1 VTYLSVAV
9 NASGSSDPDGTILV
23 YAWNW
28 GDGTTGTGVTAT
40 HAYATAGSKTITLTV
55 TDNSGMTGTT
65 SKIVTTV
72 LPPAPVAAFTTTTSG
87 LTVNVNA
94 SLSTGTGLTYSWN
107 WSDGTAAGT
116 GVTATHTYASS
127 AMVIHV
133 SSGGRVPPTPH
144 AVYGFTYGP
153 DGITPITDCAM
164 TFTVVRTGETI
175 LYTQEAGQSAYVI
188 DMSMFTVYGYQ
199 VGDFLRITATAP
211 GYNGTTTGVL
221 TAADQDQFDVVLQ
234 PTGKLVT
241 ITLTVTDQFGRTAS
255 VSHTYMLNP

>member
-9 NASGSSDPDGTILV
+9 NAAGSSDPDGTILV

-65 SKIVTTV
+65 PKIVTTV
-72 LPPAPVAAFTTTTSG
+72 LPPAPVAAFNATASG

-94 SLSTGTGLTYSWN
+94 STSTGTGLTYLWT
-107 WSDGTAAGT
+107 WGDGTAHGT

-133 SSGGRVPPTPH
+133 SSGSRAPPPPH

-153 DGITPITDCAM
+153 DGMTPMADCAM

-175 LYTQEAGQSAYVI
+175 LYTEEPGQYAYVI
-188 DMSMFTVYGYQ
+188 DMSMFQNGYV
-199 VGDFLRITATAP
+199 VGDSLRITATAP
-211 GYNGTTTGVL
+211 GYNGTTIGVI

-255 VSHTYMLNP
+255 VSHTYTLNP